1 MADGRS
7 HHEGDG
13 VVDPRRT
20 RMYGPGGNPERVGK
34 RCACACACGSEG
46 EMAAVGCEQKYG
58 VKRREEREEMEWVE
72 TEKGGEQQTKHTK

>member
-13 VVDPRRT
+13 VEDPRRT

-34 RCACACACGSEG
+34 QCACKSEG
-46 EMAAVGCEQKYG
+46 EMAAGECEQK
-58 VKRREEREEMEWVE
+58 R
-72 TEKGGEQQTKHTK
+72 